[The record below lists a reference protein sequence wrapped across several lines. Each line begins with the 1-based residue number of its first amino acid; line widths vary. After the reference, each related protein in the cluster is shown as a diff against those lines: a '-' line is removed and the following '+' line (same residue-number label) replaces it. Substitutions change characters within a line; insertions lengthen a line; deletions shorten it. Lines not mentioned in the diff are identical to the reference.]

1 MKDEPIRIGVIGGSG
16 LYQMP
21 QLAAVEERTVDTP
34 FGKPSD
40 TIITGTLHG
49 IRVAFLP
56 RHGRG
61 HVFLPTE
68 VPYRANI
75 YALKSLGVERIIS
88 ISACGSLREDYA
100 PGHIVIPDQLFDNTK
115 QRPDRTFFGN
125 GLVAHVGV
133 DRPFCPDLSR
143 MLAQSTRAVGGT
155 VHEGGA
161 FITIE
166 GPRFSTKAESN
177 VYRSWGMSLVGM
189 TTSPEAQ
196 LAREAEICY
205 AVMAHVTDYDV
216 WHESEEPVTVEMVI
230 QILNANLHLAQE
242 AIAHLAPILAQAERS
257 CSCPDALASA
267 VITDRGRISAEI
279 IGRLKPILAKYFT
292 P

>member
-1 MKDEPIRIGVIGGSG
+1 
-16 LYQMP
+16 MP
-21 QLAAVEERTVDTP
+21 QLKDVEELEISTP
-34 FGKPSD
+34 FGPPSD
-40 TIITGTLHG
+40 RIIAGSLEDV
-49 IRVAFLP
+49 RVAFLP

-61 HVFLPTE
+61 HIHSPTE

-75 YALKSLGVERIIS
+75 FALKSLGVEHIIS
-88 ISACGSLREDYA
+88 VSACGSLREDYA
-100 PGHIVIPDQLFDNTK
+100 PGHIVIPDQLYDNTK
-115 QRPDRTFFGN
+115 SRPGRTFFGE
-125 GLVAHVGV
+125 GLVVHVGV
-133 DRPFCPDLSR
+133 DRPFCSDLSQ
-143 MLAQSTRAVGGT
+143 MLAHSTSSVGGR

-216 WHESEEPVTVEMVI
+216 WHESEEPVTVDMVI
-230 QILNANLHLAQE
+230 QTLNANLNLAQN
-242 AIAHLAPILAQAERS
+242 AIAHLVPALAKVERK
-257 CSCPDALASA
+257 CSCQDALTNA
-267 VITDRGRISAEI
+267 VITDRQRIPAETI
-279 IGRLKPILAKYFT
+279 ARLKPILGKYFG
-292 P
+292 